1 MPEPAP
7 QSGLEAAFAPSRDRL
22 AGIREDYDVVVIGG
36 GLAGLTGAKRLA
48 DSGHKVLLLEY
59 HSQLGGLATWFNRKG
74 GHVFDVS
81 LHGFPVGMV
90 KSCRRY
96 WGSGLADSIV
106 QLKDMRFVNPQ
117 FSLSTTFDQ
126 RDYTRIL
133 TERGADNTRVGAF
146 FEALKDPELLNS
158 RFPTAAAFIDHYFP
172 GRNDVLRLLFEPIAY
187 ANGSRENDPPASFAI
202 VFGNFMRQGI
212 FTFQGGTDLMI
223 HKMTAILRNLG
234 VDIRTRVRVERI
246 LTVAS
251 SSGGRRQVTGVVANG
266 RTIPCRAVLSNGNL
280 KSTVFSLLD
289 SHQGVDPSFIEASE
303 AVRLNS
309 SSCQVYMGIR
319 KGESISGTGDLL
331 FTSNEPEFRS
341 ELLLKPDTSSRTFS
355 FYHPGIRPRS
365 DGEARYSIVA
375 STNARWEDW
384 EDLDRATYRKR
395 KSELIEATLQAI
407 EILLPGVGE
416 IIDHVEAAT
425 PRTIQRYT
433 LHRDGAS
440 FGTRPEGL
448 AVSQAL
454 PNHIPGLFHAGS
466 VGIIMSGWLGTIN
479 YGVLTADRIDQYL
492 IGTHPRQ

>member
-1 MPEPAP
+1 MPEPAT
-7 QSGLEAAFAPSRDRL
+7 QYDLEHSSVPSRDRL
-22 AGIREDYDVVVIGG
+22 AGIREAYDVVVIGG

-59 HSQLGGLATWFNRKG
+59 HSQLGGLATWFTRRG

-106 QLKDMRFVNPQ
+106 QLKDMRFANPQ

-133 TERGADNTRVGAF
+133 AERGADPANIEAF
-146 FEALKDPELLNS
+146 FGALKNPEMLNS
-158 RFPTAAAFIDHYFP
+158 RFPTAATFIDHYFP

-187 ANGSRENDPPASFAI
+187 ANGSREEDPPSSFAI

-223 HKMTAILRNLG
+223 NKMAAILHDLG
-234 VDIRTRVRVERI
+234 VDIRTRVRVEKI
-246 LTVAS
+246 VTAPFTS
-251 SSGGRRQVTGVVANG
+251 TEGRHVTGVIANG
-266 RTIPCRAVLSNGNL
+266 RMIPCRAVLSNSNL
-280 KSTVFSLLD
+280 KSTIFDLLD
-289 SHQGVDPSFIEASE
+289 SREGLDPSFIAETK

-331 FTSNEPEFRS
+331 FTSEDAEFCTDS
-341 ELLLKPDTSSRTFS
+341 LLKPNTSSRTLS
-355 FYHPGIRPRS
+355 FYHPGIRPRA
-365 DGEARYSIVA
+365 DGEERYSIVA

-384 EDLDRATYRKR
+384 KDLDRVTYRKQ
-395 KSELIEATLQAI
+395 KNELIESTLRAI
-407 EILLPGVGE
+407 ESHLPGVGE

-425 PRTIQRYT
+425 PKTIQRYT
-433 LHRDGAS
+433 LHTDGAS

-454 PNHIPGLFHAGS
+454 PTHIPGLYHAGS

-479 YGVLTADRIDQYL
+479 YGVLTADRMDQYL
-492 IGTHPRQ
+492 SRAHPR